1 MAISLLHL
9 RIRGGAPPE
18 SRIPGPPLI
27 GLSAISNLG
36 AHQARRKGQKLILP
50 AISAHGVVQS
60 VQRRKEVEIQHL
72 VSSLV

>member
-36 AHQARRKGQKLILP
+36 AHQARRKGLKNSYYQQYPPMEL
-50 AISAHGVVQS
+50 
-60 VQRRKEVEIQHL
+60 
-72 VSSLV
+72 SSDRAETQGS